1 MKLVKKF
8 FALCFLLFGIPL
20 SAGML
25 WEIINP
31 KTTPKDKQGAV
42 AALVIL
48 TLPSTM
54 IGSWLSW
61 SLIQESKKEKSL
73 LLEAEQK
80 RLQSVFLE
88 LVESN
93 SGTITILQM
102 AKNADLSTQKAKEYL
117 DDKAKE
123 LNASFEVSENG
134 NILYRFS

>member
-8 FALCFLLFGIPL
+8 LALFFLVFGIPL
-20 SAGML
+20 SAGMF

-31 KTTPKDKQGAV
+31 KTTPEDKKGAV
-42 AALVIL
+42 AALVVFTI
-48 TLPSTM
+48 PSTM

-61 SLIQESKKEKSL
+61 SVIQESKKQKTL

-80 RLQSVFLE
+80 HLQSVFLE

-93 SGTITILQM
+93 SGTITVLQM
-102 AKNADLSTQKAKEYL
+102 AKNADISTQKAKEYL
-117 DDKAKE
+117 DEKAKE
-123 LNASFEVSENG
+123 LNASFEVGENG